1 MTTSRSDRVLLI
13 VDTEPQGKARP
24 RFDSRSRRT
33 YTPAKT
39 LAYEWEIRQAW
50 KETHAGRPPM
60 VGDVEVQIVARFRM
74 PKTWSERKKKQTDGS
89 PCRKKP
95 DADNIAKAV
104 LDALNEYAYADDAQV
119 VGLKVS
125 KRWATRSSVEILIS
139 EVLNE

>member
-1 MTTSRSDRVLLI
+1 MTTCRSDQVVLI

-33 YTPAKT
+33 YTPTKT

-50 KETHAGRPPM
+50 KEIHGDRSPM
-60 VGDVEVQIVARFRM
+60 VGDVEVEIVARFRM
-74 PKTWSERKKKQTDGS
+74 PRTWSERKRQRIDGS

-125 KRWATRSSVEILIS
+125 KRWAPRSSVEIRIS
-139 EVLNE
+139 EVRNE